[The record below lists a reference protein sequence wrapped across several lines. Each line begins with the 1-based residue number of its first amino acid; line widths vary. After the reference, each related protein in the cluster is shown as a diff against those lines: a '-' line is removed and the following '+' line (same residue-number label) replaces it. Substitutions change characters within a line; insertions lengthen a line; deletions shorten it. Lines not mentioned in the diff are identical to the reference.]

1 VPAQPE
7 SDRPEERRPREGRPA
22 GVQNLAES
30 ETGIA
35 IDLREVSVDLSGKEI
50 LHRISGEFRRG
61 KWIALIGPNGSGKTT
76 LLRTI
81 GGLIP
86 FTGRI
91 LVAGT
96 EVQSWSPRALA
107 RQLAFVRQSHP
118 LSFDFSV
125 RDLVLLGRSPH
136 KSFLSTYDTND
147 FARVE
152 AALQLVDL
160 EGFEERSYD
169 SLSGGEQQ
177 RVFLAQAL
185 VQQAG
190 ILLLDEPTTYLDV
203 HHRFEF
209 MEHIRQLV
217 GQGMTVIGAIHDLE
231 LAARYADEVFVL
243 DRGKKIVDGSPGE
256 VLTADVIE
264 RVFRMRARID
274 TGGESALRIHFDSA
288 L

>member
-1 VPAQPE
+1 MPVQTASDQPE
-7 SDRPEERRPREGRPA
+7 KNRPRGGSPYVE
-22 GVQNLAES
+22 QNFAEPGT
-30 ETGIA
+30 EIA
-35 IDLREVSVDLSGKEI
+35 VEMRAVSVDLSGKEI
-50 LHRISGEFRRG
+50 LHGISGDIAGG

-86 FTGRI
+86 FAGRL
-91 LVAGT
+91 LVAGRD
-96 EVQSWSPRALA
+96 VQSWSPRALA

-185 VQQAG
+185 VQEAR

-217 GQGMTVIGAIHDLE
+217 KKGMTVIGAIHDLE

-243 DRGKKIVDGSPGE
+243 DRGKKIVDGPPGD

-274 TGGESALRIHFDSA
+274 TDGEAPLRIHFDSA